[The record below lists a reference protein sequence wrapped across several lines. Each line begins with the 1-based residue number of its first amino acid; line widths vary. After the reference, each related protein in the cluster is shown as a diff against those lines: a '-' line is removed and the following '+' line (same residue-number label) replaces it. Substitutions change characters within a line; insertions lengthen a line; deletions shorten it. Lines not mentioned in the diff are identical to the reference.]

1 MLQILLKALSSIALK
16 VIATLATEQMLEWL
30 LFKTAKMVT
39 DSTKTSVDNDF
50 LEEFKKNYEK
60 SQKK

>member
-39 DSTKTSVDNDF
+39 DSTKTKLDNDF
-50 LEEFKKNYEK
+50 LEEFEKNYKK
-60 SQKK
+60 SVK